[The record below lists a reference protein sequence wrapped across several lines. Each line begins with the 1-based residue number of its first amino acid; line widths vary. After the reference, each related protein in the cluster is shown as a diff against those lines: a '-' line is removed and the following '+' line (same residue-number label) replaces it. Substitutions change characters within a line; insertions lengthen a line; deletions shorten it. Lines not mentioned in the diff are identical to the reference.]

1 MSLLLALFGHDA
13 MSELSQLSGVKRKS
27 DLGAVRAAFG
37 RVEMWR
43 GGVR

>member
-1 MSLLLALFGHDA
+1 MSVMSLIKKIHEDGEVFI
-13 MSELSQLSGVKRKS
+13 V
-27 DLGAVRAAFG
+27 AFTRG